1 MEPQLLDA
9 ASPSKPDRN
18 WAVLCHLSTLL
29 ILVVPGAGILAPL
42 LLWLAR
48 RERSGFVDDEGRE
61 ALNFAITLVLA
72 AIACVPFMF
81 ILIGF
86 VLLGVVYVYCFVFAI
101 IAATHASR
109 GEPYRYPLT
118 LRLIS

>member
-9 ASPSKPDRN
+9 APPSKPDRN

-29 ILVVPGAGILAPL
+29 ILAVPGAGILAPL
-42 LLWLAR
+42 LMWLAR
-48 RERSGFVDDEGRE
+48 KERSAFVENQGRE

-72 AIACVPFMF
+72 VIACIPFMF

-86 VLLGVVYVYCFVFAI
+86 VLLGIVYVYCFVFAI

-109 GEPYRYPLT
+109 GESYCYPFT

>member
-1 MEPQLLDA
+1 MEPKLLDA
-9 ASPSKPDRN
+9 APPSKADRN

-42 LLWLAR
+42 LMWLAR
-48 RERSGFVDDEGRE
+48 KEQSAFIDDQGRE

-72 AIACVPFMF
+72 TIACVPFMF

-86 VLLGVVYVYCFVFAI
+86 VLLGIVYVYCFVFAI
-101 IAATHASR
+101 IAATGASR